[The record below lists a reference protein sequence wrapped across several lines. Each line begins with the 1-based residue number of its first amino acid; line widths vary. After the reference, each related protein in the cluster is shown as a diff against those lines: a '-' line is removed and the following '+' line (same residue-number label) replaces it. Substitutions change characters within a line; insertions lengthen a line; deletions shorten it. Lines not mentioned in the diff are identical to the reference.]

1 MSLQP
6 GAAQK
11 AEGGMR
17 MGQAENLEETEF
29 HSLIVAIRTQ
39 AEALK
44 QTILTED
51 EKLEFHKTLKDFDNA
66 IQAQVYSTFYHL
78 SMYQLEG
85 WRELIDGE
93 GGGEETSSGA
103 SACGGPPLSQR

>member
-1 MSLQP
+1 
-6 GAAQK
+6 
-11 AEGGMR
+11 
-17 MGQAENLEETEF
+17 MGQAENFEEKEF
-29 HSLIVAIRTQ
+29 HSLITAIRTQ
-39 AEALK
+39 ADVLK

-51 EKLEFHKTLKDFDNA
+51 EAQDYHKTLNDFDNA
-66 IQAQVYSTFYHL
+66 IQAQIYSTFYHL

-93 GGGEETSSGA
+93 GGGEETSPGA